1 MLQLGQ
7 IVKMKAGHPFR
18 GRIPEVPGTGV
29 LAIQMKD
36 VSTDG
41 GLNWGTAVET
51 EITGKREPDY
61 LTPGN
66 ILFAIRGNHNYA
78 VLVDEVAVEQRA
90 VASPHFFVLHCI
102 SDTVFPAFLA
112 WLLNQEPLQRYFK
125 REAEGT
131 LTKSIRRN
139 VLENAPITIPPLE
152 RQQQIVQL
160 AQCVNQERQLLEELI
175 RNNETMLA
183 GIATDL
189 LNS

>member
-66 ILFAIRGNHNYA
+66 ILFAIRGNH
-78 VLVDEVAVEQRA
+78 
-90 VASPHFFVLHCI
+90 
-102 SDTVFPAFLA
+102 
-112 WLLNQEPLQRYFK
+112 
-125 REAEGT
+125 
-131 LTKSIRRN
+131 
-139 VLENAPITIPPLE
+139 
-152 RQQQIVQL
+152 
-160 AQCVNQERQLLEELI
+160 
-175 RNNETMLA
+175 
-183 GIATDL
+183 
-189 LNS
+189 